1 MARRA
6 RHVVA
11 TGAGPAAATTAGRVI
26 AGTARGVRLIGPGEG
41 TRPLGD
47 RMKQSLFAILEPA
60 LRDRV
65 FVDLYAGSGAA
76 GIEALSRGAATAIFV
91 ERNAR
96 AVESVHRNLEATGFA
111 GRAVVVR
118 ASVSDW
124 LANAK
129 GRELASGPATAI
141 FVDPPY
147 DAPAEAESSLRA
159 IESEG
164 PGAIVARDGVVVVKH
179 FRMAEPAATRLLRS
193 VREER
198 FGDTVLTF
206 FRWAEEVDP

>member
-1 MARRA
+1 
-6 RHVVA
+6 VA
-11 TGAGPAAATTAGRVI
+11 
-26 AGTARGVRLIGPGEG
+26 
-41 TRPLGD
+41 D
-47 RMKQSLFAILEPA
+47 C
-60 LRDRV
+60 
-65 FVDLYAGSGAA
+65 
-76 GIEALSRGAATAIFV
+76 
-91 ERNAR
+91 
-96 AVESVHRNLEATGFA
+96 
-111 GRAVVVR
+111 
-118 ASVSDW
+118 

-147 DAPAEAESSLRA
+147 DAPAEADSSLRA